1 MASAVI
7 HLAVAN
13 EINKALNR
21 DKSKLLIGSIAPDIS
36 KFIGEDKTISHFIKE
51 KGSNIPDIEKF
62 LNKYKN
68 NLTDDFVIGYF
79 IHLYT
84 DYLWFKYFVTEFY
97 NKPMIMKLDG
107 TIVKGEE
114 DTISFYIYNDY
125 TDLNIKLLD
134 KYNMDLKIF
143 YNDLPDLNDIIE
155 EIPMEKVQI
164 IVDQMGTIIKNSGE
178 KKNYVFNIKNVETF
192 IKISTEL
199 ILSKINEINNSFNIE
214 TID

>member
-36 KFIGEDKTISHFIKE
+36 KFIGENKAISHFIKE